1 MAQKKKNAISATISA
16 TKIPIES
23 LWWDKAA
30 HLSSN
35 LAGFCDSFFFVD
47 WLPDFPKPRKKKRPK
62 TWAKQHKSWAVWIF
76 WAANVSFCL
85 KTKKSTRQLFNFSL
99 SKRWSKKNSSPT
111 LDTVCCHSGRPG
123 QSKCR
128 TLPWYH
134 TPTHP
139 TQDASSS
146 PPGLNY
152 ITTFLGDREFPYKPL
167 CATLTGRGVDPI
179 YFSIYLFFP
188 GMQLTFPF
196 EILWLP
202 TGKKR
207 SFGFRNENHH
217 TDVGS
222 KLKKKR
228 NGSLEKTIP
237 QIYGPWYPNL
247 GL

>member
-1 MAQKKKNAISATISA
+1 MSVFVWKQKNLQGNFSTSPFPKGEARKIHHQPWTLFAATVA
-16 TKIPIES
+16 GQ
-23 LWWDKAA
+23 DKA
-30 HLSSN
+30 N
-35 LAGFCDSFFFVD
+35 AG
-47 WLPDFPKPRKKKRPK
+47 
-62 TWAKQHKSWAVWIF
+62 HY
-76 WAANVSFCL
+76 
-85 KTKKSTRQLFNFSL
+85 
-99 SKRWSKKNSSPT
+99 
-111 LDTVCCHSGRPG
+111 LDTTP
-123 QSKCR
+123 
-128 TLPWYH
+128 
-134 TPTHP
+134 PTHP

-222 KLKKKR
+222 KLKKKTKWITR
-228 NGSLEKTIP
+228 KNDP
-237 QIYGPWYPNL
+237 PNL
-247 GL
+247 WSLIP